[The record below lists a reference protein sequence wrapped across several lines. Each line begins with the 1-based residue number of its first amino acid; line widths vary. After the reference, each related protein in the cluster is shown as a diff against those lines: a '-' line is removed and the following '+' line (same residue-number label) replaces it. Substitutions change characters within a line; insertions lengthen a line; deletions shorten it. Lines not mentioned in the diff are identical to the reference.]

1 MRFKRNIMIAF
12 VCYTTN
18 CFLGLTPILAS
29 VYFLFRDTNNNI
41 LVLLFLILIFMTP
54 IFILD
59 IICLIIAFIVQIF
72 MKTTY
77 YVNDDC
83 LVIKTKNESREIK
96 YSEIAGITYYDYVY
110 LGRWGFD
117 LSKLQFVL
125 FDKDNKQLLSIDHP
139 SKIMVHLIIKK
150 CKHVKVK
157 YCNNKKTTFLTLII
171 VNFIFLEFFIFIFI
185 LTKLFP
191 Q

>member
-125 FDKDNKQLLSIDHP
+125 FDKDNIKNCYYKVIDT
-139 SKIMVHLIIKK
+139 ITLFRLNATLE
-150 CKHVKVK
+150 
-157 YCNNKKTTFLTLII
+157 YTEGNN
-171 VNFIFLEFFIFIFI
+171 FFIDVYLDGIVRESNS
-185 LTKLFP
+185 LTHINTIDDLSMNFDE
-191 Q
+191 